1 MFILRYWY
9 ADSVAEI
16 AKRLGISETNVSVSL
31 SRIRRMLKAYLIERG
46 FDG

>member
-9 ADSVAEI
+9 ADSVADI
-16 AKRLGISETNVSVSL
+16 AKRLGVSENRVSVTLHRLRSKL
-31 SRIRRMLKAYLIERG
+31 RARLIERG